1 MERTSLVY
9 TFVRFD
15 LLQGTWAKKNKK
27 MNKRMLI
34 GFAVLICQ
42 SVFAQSAGKQ
52 SSSTKFIDVS
62 HEIVNGMTTY
72 KGVSPPVITP
82 YLTREASTSMYAEG
96 VTFLISK
103 IDMVANTGT
112 YLDTPFHRYEDGYD
126 LAELKLEDVAYVPA
140 EIIRVDGIKVKD
152 IDESHFRKLELRGKA
167 LLINTGWSANWGTEA
182 YFSNHPHL
190 TEGAAKFLRDA
201 GVKIVAI
208 DTYNIDDIT
217 DKARPVH
224 STLLAAGIPIVEHL
238 CNLETVPAGKAM
250 TFTAVP
256 IKIKEFSTFPVRA
269 FVHIN

>member
-1 MERTSLVY
+1 
-9 TFVRFD
+9 
-15 LLQGTWAKKNKK
+15 
-27 MNKRMLI
+27 MNNRILI
-34 GFAVLICQ
+34 GLAVLICHG
-42 SVFAQSAGKQ
+42 VLGQSAKKKA
-52 SSSTKFIDVS
+52 STATFIDVS

-72 KGVSPPVITP
+72 RGVTPPVITP
-82 YLTREASTSMYAEG
+82 FLTREASTSMYAEG

-126 LAELKLEDVAYVPA
+126 LAELKLEDVAYVRA
-140 EIIRVDGIKVKD
+140 EIIRVDGTKIKD
-152 IDESHFRKLELRGKA
+152 IDESYFKKLDLKGKA
-167 LLINTGWSANWGTEA
+167 VLINTGWSANWGTDT

-190 TEGAAKFLRDA
+190 TKGAAEFLRDS

-208 DTYNIDDIT
+208 DTYNIDDTT

-238 CNLETVPAGKAM
+238 CNLETVPSGKPM

-256 IKIKEFSTFPVRA
+256 VKIKDFSTFPVRA
-269 FVHIN
+269 FVSVE

>member
-1 MERTSLVY
+1 MAFVMTISLKALGQAPDKQTS
-9 TFVRFD
+9 T
-15 LLQGTWAKKNKK
+15 G
-27 MNKRMLI
+27 
-34 GFAVLICQ
+34 
-42 SVFAQSAGKQ
+42 
-52 SSSTKFIDVS
+52 KFIDVS

-72 KGVSPPVITP
+72 KGVTPPVITS
-82 YLTREASTSMYAEG
+82 YLTREQSTSMYAEG

-112 YLDTPFHRYEDGYD
+112 YLDTPFHRYDDGYD
-126 LAELKLEDVAYVPA
+126 LAELKLENVAYVPA
-140 EIIRVDGIKVKD
+140 EIVRVDGTKIKS
-152 IDESHFRKLELRGKA
+152 IDESHFKKLDLRGKA
-167 LLINTGWSANWGTEA
+167 ILINTGWSTNWGTDV

-208 DTYNIDDIT
+208 DTYNIDDTT

-238 CNLETVPAGKAM
+238 CNLENVPSGKAM

-269 FVHIN
+269 FVSIN

>member
-1 MERTSLVY
+1 LPKVPN
-9 TFVRFD
+9 
-15 LLQGTWAKKNKK
+15 KNKQQIK
-27 MNKRMLI
+27 MDKRILI
-34 GFAVLICQ
+34 GFAMLICHGA
-42 SVFAQSAGKQ
+42 VGQSAGKPA
-52 SSSTKFIDVS
+52 SASKFVDVS

-72 KGVSPPVITP
+72 RGVTPPVITS
-82 YLTREASTSMYAEG
+82 YLTREASASMYAEG
-96 VTFLISK
+96 VTFMISK

-140 EIIRVDGIKVKD
+140 EIVRVDGTKIKN
-152 IDESHFRKLELRGKA
+152 IDESHFKKLDLKGKA
-167 LLINTGWSANWGTEA
+167 LLVNTGWSANWGTDT

-201 GVKIVAI
+201 GVRIVAI
-208 DTYNIDDIT
+208 DTYNIDDTT

-238 CNLETVPAGKAM
+238 CNLETVPSGKSM

-256 IKIKEFSTFPVRA
+256 IKIKDFSTFPVRA
-269 FVHIN
+269 FVAIN

>member
-1 MERTSLVY
+1 M
-9 TFVRFD
+9 D
-15 LLQGTWAKKNKK
+15 
-27 MNKRMLI
+27 KRILI
-34 GFAVLICQ
+34 GFAVLICHEVLGQ
-42 SVFAQSAGKQ
+42 SEAKQ
-52 SSSTKFIDVS
+52 ASTGKFIDVS

-126 LAELKLEDVAYVPA
+126 LAELKLENVAYVPA
-140 EIIRVDGIKVKD
+140 EIIRVDGTKVKK
-152 IDESHFRKLELRGKA
+152 IDESYFKKLELRGKA
-167 LLINTGWSANWGTEA
+167 VLINTGWSANWGTDA

-201 GVKIVAI
+201 GVRIVAI
-208 DTYNIDDIT
+208 DTYNIDDT
-217 DKARPVH
+217 NDKTRPVH

-238 CNLETVPAGKAM
+238 CNLETVPSGQSM

-256 IKIKEFSTFPVRA
+256 IKIKDFSTFPVRA
-269 FVHIN
+269 FVSLD

>member
-1 MERTSLVY
+1 M
-9 TFVRFD
+9 
-15 LLQGTWAKKNKK
+15 Q
-27 MNKRMLI
+27 KRIWIFL
-34 GFAVLICQ
+34 AVLISHQ
-42 SVFAQSAGKQ
+42 VLGQSAKKPSGD
-52 SSSTKFIDVS
+52 KFIDVS

-72 KGVSPPVITP
+72 RGVSPPVITP
-82 YLTREASTSMYAEG
+82 YLTREASTAMYAEG

-140 EIIRVDGIKVKD
+140 VIVRLDGMKIKD
-152 IDESHFRKLELRGKA
+152 IDESYFKKLDLKGKA
-167 LLINTGWSANWGTEA
+167 MLINTGWSANWGTEA

-208 DTYNIDDIT
+208 DTYNIDDT
-217 DKARPVH
+217 NDKARPVH
-224 STLLAAGIPIVEHL
+224 STLLKAGIPIVEHL
-238 CNLETVPAGKAM
+238 CNLETVPSDKRM

-256 IKIKEFSTFPVRA
+256 IKIKDFSTFPVRA
-269 FVHIN
+269 FVSVE